1 MNEIVNTV
9 TDILD
14 FLSGDIYNF
23 YTIYESYIKDLII
36 SKKVNISAII
46 NNETEEQI
54 DGTIFQIITAANS
67 AFITIGVSKDRIT
80 SNQELLQDSFLIKR
94 GIFTDY
100 NSFLQVG
107 LKDYINRHLFVIIIE
122 YIIDAEDK
130 ILENLDLFDL
140 LPRKFLSNLRIL
152 RKKFVISEESKKRFK
167 MFYDDIQTYFNPS
180 NLTFKKI
187 DFEIQIPK
195 EDISEDSILK
205 RLQDARVDNL
215 EVLQHPINRGGSG
228 HQIESQS
235 LLSIFLDFP
244 PVSQSIIDKIRIDV
258 KQLIDFVNS
267 SPEFL
272 DLENLFYC
280 INILKMLGVRNQF
293 ETGYIKKILSN
304 YVNGGVFSTGRY
316 HIPNPMSVFYG
327 LSILHELNLLNNGE
341 IIDLL
346 DVEMLLENELTNI
359 VPEKI
364 ILHFFTILC
373 LKLLEKN
380 GGIITDKKYLL
391 EPLAEVDIFNLEG
404 FKPAADFFFFLGLMS
419 LLDKNVDFSNFR
431 EPYLNELKNRIT
443 PDGSLNENITE
454 TARSLLSL
462 QLLDLQDKEL
472 NIISG
477 LLNFLNQNVNM
488 FKVES
493 KFTEFDWKNDKIA
506 FKIELRMAFWLL
518 LAFSQYL

>member
-1 MNEIVNTV
+1 MDEIVNV
-9 TDILD
+9 VSDIID
-14 FLSGDIYNF
+14 FLKGDIYNL

-46 NNETEEQI
+46 DNETEDQI
-54 DGTIFQIITAANS
+54 KNTIYQIISAANS
-67 AFITIGVSKDRIT
+67 AFMTIGVSKDKII
-80 SNQELLQDSFLIKR
+80 SNQDLFQDSFLSKR
-94 GIFTDY
+94 RSFTDY
-100 NSFLQVG
+100 NSFLQLG
-107 LKDYINRHLFVIIIE
+107 LKDYINKHLFVIILE
-122 YIIDAEDK
+122 YVIDAEDK

-140 LPRKFLSNLRIL
+140 LPREFLSNLRIL
-152 RKKFVISEESKKRFK
+152 RKKFVISEESKKSFK
-167 MFYDDIQTYFNPS
+167 TFYNDIETYYNPS

-187 DFEIQIPK
+187 DFKIQEPK

-215 EVLQHPINRGGSG
+215 EVLQHPISREVSV
-228 HQIESQS
+228 HQIKSQS
-235 LLSIFLDFP
+235 FLFNFLDFP
-244 PVSQSIIDKIRIDV
+244 PVSQSIIDKIGIDV
-258 KQLIDFVNS
+258 KQLINFVNS

-293 ETGYIKKILSN
+293 ETEYIKKIVSN
-304 YVNGGVFSTGRY
+304 YINGGVFSTGRY

-327 LSILHELNLLNNGE
+327 LSILYELDLLNNGE

-380 GGIITDKKYLL
+380 GGIITDKKYLI
-391 EPLAEVDIFNLEG
+391 ESLAEVDVFNLEG
-404 FKPAADFFFFLGLMS
+404 FKPASDIFFFLGLMS
-419 LLDKNVDFSNFR
+419 LLDKNIDISNFI
-431 EPYLNELKNRIT
+431 EPYLIELKNKIS
-443 PDGSLNENITE
+443 PNGSLNENITD
-454 TARSLLSL
+454 TARGLLSL
-462 QLLDLQDKEL
+462 QLLGLQDKEL

-477 LLNFLNQNVNM
+477 FLNFLNLNVNL

-493 KFTEFDWKNDKIA
+493 NFTEFDWKSDKIA
-506 FKIELRMAFWLL
+506 FKIELRMFFWLL